1 MDYLL
6 TAKYAKYANETKT
19 VFHLSRISRGSRLN
33 DLLRG
38 GGIILRLL
46 TSSPLNSI
54 SFRRRRVAGTVGG
67 GNEAEQ
73 NRHDKRQP
81 GVEQKTVRADGGFA
95 RAVGKDFG
103 DGRHEQVA
111 ERHGEQPET
120 HDDAFQFQRGF
131 AEGELQPGRGNQKH
145 HHEFL
150 AA

>member
-38 GGIILRLL
+38 GGIILKLL
-46 TSSPLNSI
+46 TSSPTNLF
-54 SFRRRRVAGTVGG
+54 SFRRRRVAVTVGG

-95 RAVGKDFG
+95 RAVGKDS
-103 DGRHEQVA
+103 VSY
-111 ERHGEQPET
+111 T
-120 HDDAFQFQRGF
+120 HMTLPTNR
-131 AEGELQPGRGNQKH
+131 EV
-145 HHEFL
+145 
-150 AA
+150 